1 MTYGCHNRPQ
11 FKDYHL
17 PTGAENLKKNRIPHV
32 MTRHCNYALSE
43 LGKQDKK
50 CNNCNWRQTNETT

>member
-11 FKDYHL
+11 FKSYHL

-32 MTRHCNYALSE
+32 MTTECQYTKTL
-43 LGKQDKK
+43 LGQQDPK
-50 CNNCNWRQTNETT
+50 CNNCERKEK